1 MKEMDP
7 QKRQKDQK
15 STETSCI
22 SQKKFGV
29 CGSTPSMGP
38 GTPKISYIITH
49 LEFDFCLI
57 TILKK
62 VTNKSVSNL
71 TVVNI

>member
-7 QKRQKDQK
+7 QKRQKTQK

-22 SQKKFGV
+22 AQKKFGV

-38 GTPKISYIITH
+38 GASKISYIITH

-62 VTNKSVSNL
+62 VINKSVSNL